1 MERLVAFSL
10 RNRFLVIVLTAILL
24 AAGFYSLSRLQIGTV
39 PDITPNMVQI
49 ITQAP
54 GLSAVE
60 VEQFVTFP
68 VERTLSGLPGITG
81 MRSVSRFGLSNIFLF
96 FDEDLDLYFAR
107 RLVME
112 RLPQARQ
119 AIPEGYGD
127 PEMAPISTGL
137 GEVFQFE
144 VKGDD
149 YTLEER
155 RTILDWQI
163 APRLITV
170 PGVAEVNGW
179 GGELKSYQVELQL
192 DRLTAYH
199 LTLQEVFDALENGN
213 RNSGGGYIEHNGE
226 AYAIRGE
233 GLLENVQDIEQTMVS
248 TTADG
253 AAVRVGQLGRVR
265 VAPKVRYGAVTRD
278 GHEIV
283 SGIVMMLMG
292 ENPQAVVNRVKQR
305 MKEIEPSLPEGISI
319 EPYYDRTYLI
329 QNTIRT
335 AAHNLIMGGILV
347 VAVLLLILGNIRG
360 GLIVAS
366 AIPLSMLFAFTGMV
380 QLGIA
385 GNLMSLGAID
395 FGLIVDGS
403 VVMVE
408 NLVRRLAGSDLTDE
422 RGRIAQMTAAARE
435 VARSIFFGVA
445 IIMVVYVPIL
455 ALEGTEGK
463 MFRPMASTVLL
474 ALLASLLLSF
484 TVVPV
489 LSYYFLGRQ
498 VRERHTW
505 IFTGA
510 RKIYRPILDLTL
522 RHPALTFAVAFLV
535 FGVSLGLAPRLGAV
549 FVPRLDEGAF
559 SLLDIRLPSVSL
571 TEAVR
576 NTIRVEGVLTASF
589 PDEVETV
596 VSRTGQAEV
605 PTDPQGFEMSDIY
618 VILTPLSG
626 WRKASSQEEL
636 ASKMSEVLET
646 AVPDCSLSF
655 GQPIS
660 ERFDELIGGSRSDVA
675 IKLFG
680 SDLGVLRETALKV
693 ATAVE
698 GVDGAADVRVEQTA
712 GQPFLRVIV
721 DRESAGRYG
730 IQVRQVLDVLET
742 IAGRTVGQILEGEER
757 FDLQV
762 RLAEEDRRDLN
773 AIPDLTV
780 SDARGRQIP
789 LEQVARIRVEPGAA
803 QISRED
809 NERVIMIA
817 ANVRG
822 RDLAGFVREAQ
833 RRVESDVKLPT
844 GYWVKWSGQYE
855 ELQSATRRL
864 AFVVPL
870 ALLLIFLLLYY
881 TFNSARMTALILINV
896 PMAVTGGIFA
906 LFYRGIPLSISA
918 AVGFIALFGVATL
931 NGVVLVSYIR
941 QLRDQGMDPFEAAR
955 QAAETRLRPVLMT
968 ALVASLGFIPMA
980 LSTSPGAEVQRPLA
994 TVVIGGL
1001 ITSTLLTL
1009 LVLPAIYRW
1018 FDGGK
1023 GAEEGAIR
1031 G

>member
-1 MERLVAFSL
+1 VERLVAFSL
-10 RNRFLVIVLTAILL
+10 RNRFLVLVLTAILL
-24 AAGFYSLSRLQIGTV
+24 AVGFYSLSRLQVGTV

-81 MRSVSRFGLSNIFLF
+81 MRSVSRFGLSNISVF

-112 RLPQARQ
+112 RLPEARQ

-144 VKGDD
+144 VRGDD
-149 YTLEER
+149 YSLEER

-179 GGELKSYQVELQL
+179 GGDLKSYQIELRL
-192 DRLTAYH
+192 DRLTAYS
-199 LTLQEVFDALENGN
+199 LTLEDVFDALENGN
-213 RNSGGGYIEHNGE
+213 RNSGGAYIEHNGE

-233 GLLENVQDIEQTMVS
+233 GLLENVQDIEQTVVS
-248 TTADG
+248 TTSG
-253 AAVRVGQLGRVR
+253 GVAVRIGQLGRVR

-305 MKEIEPSLPEGISI
+305 LNEIEPSLPDGISI

-329 QNTIRT
+329 RNTIET
-335 AAHNLIMGGILV
+335 ASHNLIMGGILV

-408 NLVRRLAGSDLTDE
+408 NLVRRLSGQGAKDE
-422 RGRIAQMTAAARE
+422 RSRVAQMTAAARE
-435 VARSIFFGVA
+435 VARPIFFGVA

-455 ALEGTEGK
+455 ALQGTEGK

-474 ALLASLLLSF
+474 ALVASLFLSF
-484 TVVPV
+484 TLVPV
-489 LSYYFLGRQ
+489 LSYYFLGRR
-498 VRERHTW
+498 VKERRTW
-505 IFTGA
+505 IFRSA
-510 RKIYRPILDLTL
+510 QRIYRPVLNLTL
-522 RHPALTFAVAFLV
+522 RRPVLTFSAALLV
-535 FGVSLGLAPRLGAV
+535 FGVSLALAPRLGAV

-559 SLLDIRLPSVSL
+559 SLLDLRLPSVSL
-571 TEAVR
+571 SEAVR
-576 NTIRVEGVLTASF
+576 NTIQVERALNANF

-618 VILTPLSG
+618 VILAPVSE
-626 WRKASSQEEL
+626 WSQASTQEEL
-636 ASKMSEVLET
+636 ASRMAEVLET

-693 ATAVE
+693 AAAVE
-698 GVDGAADVRVEQTA
+698 DVDGAADVRVEQTA
-712 GQPFLRVIV
+712 GQPFVRVRV

-730 IQVRQVLDVLET
+730 VQVRQILDLLET

-762 RLAEEDRRDLN
+762 RLAAAERNELD

-780 SDARGRQIP
+780 SDAGGRQIP
-789 LEQVARIRVEPGAA
+789 LAQVARIRVEPGAA

-809 NERVIMIA
+809 NQRVIMIS

-822 RDLAGFVREAQ
+822 RDLAGFVRDAQ
-833 RRVESDVKLPT
+833 RRVGDKVKLPT
-844 GYWVKWSGQYE
+844 GYWIKWSGQYE

-864 AFVVPL
+864 VFVVPL
-870 ALLLIFLLLYY
+870 ALLLIFLFLYY
-881 TFNSARMTALILINV
+881 TFNSAMMTVLILINV

-906 LFYRGIPLSISA
+906 LFFRGIPFSISA

-941 QLRDQGMDPFEAAR
+941 QLRDQGIGPLEAAR

-1001 ITSTLLTL
+1001 VTSTLLTL

-1018 FDGGK
+1018 FDSAK
-1023 GAEEGAIR
+1023 EAES
-1031 G
+1031 